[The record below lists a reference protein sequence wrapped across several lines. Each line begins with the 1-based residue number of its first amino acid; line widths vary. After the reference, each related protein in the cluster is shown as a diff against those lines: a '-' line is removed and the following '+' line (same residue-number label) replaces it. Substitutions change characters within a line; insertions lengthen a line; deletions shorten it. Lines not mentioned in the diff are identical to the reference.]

1 MQSKVT
7 TRTQAAAWNQFAKPV
22 IVSLIAL
29 TALSARQSTETFTGV
44 ITDSECATGDHSRMR
59 MGSNDAECAR
69 ACVSAHGASFVLYTG
84 KEVYALSDQQTPDQ
98 FAGQKVR
105 VTGTLDAKT
114 KTIQVKTIMA
124 AQ

>member
-1 MQSKVT
+1 M
-7 TRTQAAAWNQFAKPV
+7 KPLLA
-22 IVSLIAL
+22 SLFVVAS
-29 TALSARQSTETFTGV
+29 LSAGQSTQTFTGV
-44 ITDSECATGDHSRMR
+44 ITDSECSTGNHSQMR

-84 KEVYALSDQQTPDQ
+84 KEVFALTDQQTPDK

-114 KTIQVKTIMA
+114 KTIQVKTITA
-124 AQ
+124 A